1 METKFFKKTDTGQYL
16 RLSEHDLY
24 QQMLSGELDDIF
36 FKVGDQFYSWKQ
48 EQTKL
53 LDETRRREGER

>member
-1 METKFFKKTDTGQYL
+1 MTDTKFFKKTDTGQYL

-24 QQMLSGELDDIF
+24 LLMLSGGLDDIF

-53 LDETRRREGER
+53 FKEVKSDK

>member
-1 METKFFKKTDTGQYL
+1 MTDTKFFKKTDTGQYE
-16 RLSEHDLY
+16 RLTEHDLY
-24 QQMLSGELDDIF
+24 QQMLSGEFDDIF

-53 LDETRRREGER
+53 FKEVKSDK